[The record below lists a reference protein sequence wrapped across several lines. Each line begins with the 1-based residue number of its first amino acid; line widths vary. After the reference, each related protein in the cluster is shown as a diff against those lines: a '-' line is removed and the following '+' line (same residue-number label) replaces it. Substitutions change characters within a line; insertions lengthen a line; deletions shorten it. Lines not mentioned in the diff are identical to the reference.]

1 MMLGRVSAAS
11 PSLSPGAHTALH
23 RTSQRA
29 VQHVGVQRCV
39 RVNALRDDE
48 VDVPEVHAEVVKGEA
63 PRDKPPTRWHRASSL
78 TGGAPQTILLSTIFL
93 AAGGILGLL
102 PSLDGPISTLEAI
115 LILCGIVTFHELG
128 HFSAARL
135 QGIHVSKFSVGFGP
149 TLLTY
154 QSGPVE
160 FSLRALPLGGFVA
173 FPDNDEDCPY
183 PEDDP
188 DLLKNRP
195 VIDRMVV
202 VSMGALLPAHKSGHG
217 QSTAPRALASA
228 VLHSLS

>member
-1 MMLGRVSAAS
+1 MR
-11 PSLSPGAHTALH
+11 
-23 RTSQRA
+23 
-29 VQHVGVQRCV
+29 
-39 RVNALRDDE
+39 ALRDDE
-48 VDVPEVHAEVVKGEA
+48 VDVPEVHAEVVGDKEA
-63 PRDKPPTRWHRASSL
+63 SAPTPQPTRWHAASSIFAG
-78 TGGAPQTILLSTIFL
+78 TSQSMLLSTVLL

-102 PSLDGPISTLEAI
+102 PNLDGPISTLEAV

-183 PEDDP
+183 PKDDP

-202 VSMGALLPAHKSGHG
+202 VSMGAS
-217 QSTAPRALASA
+217 STILASA
-228 VLHSLS
+228 HHAPWFAHRA